1 MSLAPARSAN
11 VRTRDWAPPLVHLLP
26 QDSFDLF
33 DKDGTGVID
42 TEELWVVLR
51 ALGSEPK
58 KAEIKALV
66 GEVDSE
72 GAGQIDFDG

>member
-1 MSLAPARSAN
+1 MFC
-11 VRTRDWAPPLVHLLP
+11 
-26 QDSFDLF
+26 QDSFELF

-58 KAEIKALV
+58 KSEIKALV
-66 GEVDSE
+66 GEVDKD